1 MTMTPPVAPDGI
13 VTLRE
18 LYSLLD
24 KTRAELLLEIQ
35 KLQTSVDKKFQD
47 HDAVHVKHDA
57 SHEKEHSHQTS
68 LVRWGVTTILSA
80 IGIAIAI
87 YVAFKSGG

>member
-47 HDAVHVKHDA
+47 HDQVHIKHEVE
-57 SHEKEHSHQTS
+57 HEKEHSHQTS
-68 LVRWGVTTILSA
+68 LIRWGVTTVLSA

-87 YVAFKSGG
+87 YVAFNGK